1 MVGLASALVV
11 FVKPMAN
18 NATVA
23 TIANLTKE
31 VVLTATLMEG
41 MAAQQI
47 ALTLTVME
55 GMAARYSQLGV
66 VPTEV
71 TAGASTSTSR
81 VDAHVVMAGTV
92 EQYLLVLAAM
102 LMEETE
108 AMAIRAMDS
117 AALMEA

>member
-18 NATVA
+18 IATVA